1 MMEDSIL
8 PPDQHEIKEILK
20 WNIDH
25 PGIVRNNPIIDLEN
39 WKLTVDGEVE
49 KQIELSW
56 KDFLKIPS
64 IESRSDFHCVEG
76 WSVPDCRW
84 YGVKFTTLVDMV
96 KPKKEAKY
104 VFFKCLDGYT
114 TSLDLIDLLQEN
126 VLLAYRLN
134 GKPLEVSL
142 GGPLR
147 LVVPLKYAYKSAMW
161 IEQISFAKAKELGF
175 WEKRGYSDTAK
186 VWENDR
192 YSK

>member
-1 MMEDSIL
+1 MKDSIL
-8 PPDQHEIKEILK
+8 PPGQHEIKKILK

-25 PGIVRNNPIIDLEN
+25 PGIVRDNPIIGLEN

-49 KQIELSW
+49 KPIELSW
-56 KDFLKIPS
+56 QDFLKIPS
-64 IESRSDFHCVEG
+64 IETRSDFHCVEG

-84 YGVKFTTLVDMV
+84 YGVKFTTLIDTV

-104 VFFKCLDGYT
+104 IFFKCLDGYT

-134 GKPLEVSL
+134 GKSLEVSL

-147 LVVPLKYAYKSAMW
+147 LVVPVKYAYKSAMW
-161 IEQISFAKAKELGF
+161 VKQIYFTKVKELGF
-175 WEKRGYSDTAK
+175 WEKRGYSDTAS

-192 YSK
+192 YSR